1 MTRKTIALVAG
12 CLAVGV
18 CLWLFLRPE
27 KDPTRRVAKLWSKV
41 GVEKPNVILI
51 TMDTTRADHI
61 ACYGYPDVKTPNL
74 DALAGRGVLFEQA
87 ATSSPLTLPA
97 HCSIMTGMY
106 PTYHG
111 VRVNGNTALNE
122 EQTTIAEVLS
132 VQGYRCGAFI
142 GAFVLDGRWGLE
154 QGFQQYDDQ
163 FDLQKY
169 KHIDLGAVQ
178 RPGNEVMDRAL
189 AWLDGEKADPFFA
202 WIHLYDPHAP
212 YEPPEPYFSEYS
224 RRGLV
229 GQYDG
234 EIAFMD
240 EQIGRCVAWLE
251 RNGLSQ
257 NTVLV
262 LIGDHGEG
270 LGSHGEGT
278 HGYFIYDYAAHVP
291 FIIAAPLQGLGGV
304 RVPSQVRGVDV
315 FPTILG
321 LVGIEGRAGVHGRSV
336 IPLMFRP
343 KTRDEDPA
351 YGESMAPNIQF
362 GWSPLQFLRT
372 TRYKYIDA
380 PKSELYD
387 ITQDADE
394 QTNLYGDRPE
404 IARRMKAELDRLVA
418 ETSRGA
424 PAPQAANLDKETV
437 ERLAALGYI
446 GAPVTSKKSSGSGP
460 RALADPKDKLQA
472 FVSIQQA
479 GELIMRDQYAQAAEN
494 LEAALRDDPTIP
506 QALLQLA
513 TCYTEL
519 GRIEGAKAKL
529 DAVLKD
535 DPENIQALI
544 SLANILLR
552 EGKKEDV
559 LALCKR
565 TLSVDERNVQAYML
579 MGEIYMGEQNHAE
592 ALPFLEKAVEIQPKL
607 TRNRLNMAA
616 CLVGVK
622 QYDRAE
628 AMLKEIIIEY
638 PKSPRA
644 RYNLGLLY
652 EEQGSLGKAKTAYAD
667 EVSAFPRGFQARFN
681 LGKILLKLG
690 DRAGYMEN
698 MREVVKV
705 APQQAEGYLFLA
717 RGLLLEQAPLDEV
730 QALLEK
736 GLALAETSELKA
748 LGYYLLADFYDR
760 RHQPEKMNEALRMAN
775 SYASKKE

>member
-336 IPLMFRP
+336 IPLMFKP
-343 KTRDEDPA
+343 KTRDEAPA

-380 PKSELYD
+380 PKAELYD